1 MASACLAN
9 ITKTYGTKIMVGLP
23 HNAPVQIVYADEDD
37 DFMTLLSDNSA
48 IVPPRVYNN
57 IKLVNPPLMAKF
69 SDDPVALS
77 IQSYL
82 IWKSNSNRKWV
93 PVDEVGRVTPEAR
106 TMAQE
111 LRTYFLHRNTMK
123 ILQGQQPTE
132 FQNKMMGLLSDTRP
146 LQQDE
151 LGLLYRLP
159 YFWQEDLALD
169 QVFEGATAIEATQAG
184 PDLPVIRHMTI
195 HARLVPVRE
204 VLRSRKSG
212 DFVQFWFADSD
223 GQRHVYA
230 VRADNSMIS
239 LFRSL
244 FKREYI
250 QVKAHAML
258 NRLAGSHIRTTYW
271 KLSGLELE

>member
-1 MASACLAN
+1 MTTMTTPRIYN
-9 ITKTYGTKIMVGLP
+9 TNTVFE
-23 HNAPVQIVYADEDD
+23 VDD
-37 DFMTLLSDNSA
+37 DFNNFKEILKSQQPKQ
-48 IVPPRVYNN
+48 VP
-57 IKLVNPPLMAKF
+57 LATF

-82 IWKSNSNRKWV
+82 IWKSNPQRRWV

-106 TMAQE
+106 AMAQE

-123 ILQGQQPTE
+123 VLQGQTPTE
-132 FQNKMMGLLSDTRP
+132 FQYKMNGLLNDIRP
-146 LQQDE
+146 LPQDE

-169 QVFEGATAIEATQAG
+169 QVFEGATNIEAKPDG
-184 PDLPVIRHMTI
+184 PHLPVIRHMTA
-195 HARLVPVRE
+195 HVRLVPIRE

-212 DFVQFWFADSD
+212 DFVQFWFADSA

-244 FKREYI
+244 FKRESI
-250 QVKAHAML
+250 QVKAQAML
-258 NRLAGSHIRTTYW
+258 NRLPGSHIRTTYW
-271 KLSGLELE
+271 KLSNLELE

>member
-1 MASACLAN
+1 
-9 ITKTYGTKIMVGLP
+9 MVGLP
-23 HNAPVQIVYADEDD
+23 QNASIQVVYADDEDD
-37 DFMTLLSDNSA
+37 YMTLLSDNSS
-48 IVPPRVYNN
+48 IIPPKIYNN

-69 SDDPVALS
+69 SDDPVALG

-169 QVFEGATAIEATQAG
+169 QVFEGATAIEANPYDPAD
-184 PDLPVIRHMTI
+184 PRLPVSRHMTI
-195 HARLVPVRE
+195 HARLVPIRE

-230 VRADNSMIS
+230 ARADNSMIS

-244 FKREYI
+244 FRQESI

-258 NRLAGSHIRTTYW
+258 NRLAGSHIRTNYW